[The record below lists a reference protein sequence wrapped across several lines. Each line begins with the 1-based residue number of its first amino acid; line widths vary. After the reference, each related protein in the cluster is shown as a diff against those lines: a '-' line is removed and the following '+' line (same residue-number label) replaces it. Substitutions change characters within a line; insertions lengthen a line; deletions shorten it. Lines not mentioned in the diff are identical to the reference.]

1 MLLTLLLWAH
11 TSLDVGAAD
20 VNAILASAAAASD
33 NIYGTGQCAAPRVT
47 GAAARDCRGQPCHL
61 VMPCF
66 VRDTT
71 AAGEAQSPGIAAKRA
86 AGKVAPIPSLLPAAD
101 RDALS
106 LIGLG
111 AAKTLVYA
119 LHYVFSSQTL
129 RSEGR
134 GRTPNRPRNAYL
146 NLGVWPALL
155 DLLILE
161 DQTSK
166 SEILKLCRC

>member
-66 VRDTT
+66 ELADGRRVLEVTAGRPSVRLADD
-71 AAGEAQSPGIAAKRA
+71 
-86 AGKVAPIPSLLPAAD
+86 VAHLPC
-101 RDALS
+101 
-106 LIGLG
+106 
-111 AAKTLVYA
+111 
-119 LHYVFSSQTL
+119 
-129 RSEGR
+129 
-134 GRTPNRPRNAYL
+134 
-146 NLGVWPALL
+146 
-155 DLLILE
+155 
-161 DQTSK
+161 DQTK
-166 SEILKLCRC
+166 